1 MKLLYW
7 VGAGLR
13 AGPSSLKSPTTR
25 QIVIIIFYAFSREAA
40 ALKRRFESRTPLEMA
55 GLKGFRGRLGGVEVA
70 GIATGIGIERARQ
83 AARRAFE
90 KIPEAKLAISTGV
103 AGALSEGLA
112 AGDLIVA
119 DRLVLSAEGR
129 GDSAAQVLSIDR
141 GELERL
147 QESLRAAAIPFS
159 TGAMLTS
166 ARALTTVAD
175 KRGAKA
181 ATGAVAVDMESAAIA
196 DEARIR
202 GVPFVCVRAILD
214 TADEDVIGAELPDED
229 GNVAPLR
236 AAGFL
241 IRNPGAI
248 VKLSRLGRNLGIAAK
263 SLADAIEAV
272 VRHLG

>member
-7 VGAGLR
+7 VGVGLR
-13 AGPSSLKSPTTR
+13 AGPSSSKSPTTR

-40 ALKRRFESRTPLEMA
+40 ALKRRFESRAPLEMA
-55 GLKGFRGRLGGVEVA
+55 GLKGFRGRLGEVEVTA
-70 GIATGIGIERARQ
+70 LATGIGIERARQ

-119 DRLVLSAEGR
+119 DRLMLNAADR
-129 GDSAAQVLSIDR
+129 GDSAAHTINVDGR
-141 GELERL
+141 ELERV
-147 QESLRAAAIPFS
+147 QESLRAAGVRFS
-159 TGAMLTS
+159 TGAILTS
-166 ARALTTVAD
+166 ARALATAAD
-175 KRGAKA
+175 KRRAKA
-181 ATGAVAVDMESAAIA
+181 ATGAIAVDMESAAIA

-202 GVPFVCVRAILD
+202 GVPFACVRAILD
-214 TADEDVIGAELPDED
+214 TADEDVIGAELANED
-229 GNVAPLR
+229 GSVAPLR

-248 VKLSRLGRNLGIAAK
+248 LKLSRLGRNLGIAAK
-263 SLADAIEAV
+263 SLADAIEAI
-272 VRHLG
+272 VRRSA